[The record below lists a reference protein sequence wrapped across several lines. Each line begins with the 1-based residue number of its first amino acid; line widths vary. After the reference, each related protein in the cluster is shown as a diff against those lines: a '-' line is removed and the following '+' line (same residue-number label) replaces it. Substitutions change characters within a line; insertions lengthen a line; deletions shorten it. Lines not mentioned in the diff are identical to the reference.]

1 MRDIKDFGLFIAN
14 KRKELGMTQENL
26 ANIIGI
32 TPQAVSKWENGIG
45 YPDVTL
51 FSDIAKALNVSV
63 SELFGEEIKTGF
75 VVPNTY
81 RELPKIYENEH
92 SACYSSKVVERIVA
106 EEGKILFK
114 DGSYAEIIERCV
126 YNQGTGEVHIVSVEE
141 LKNDITPKNNE
152 KRVEKPIET
161 FDSVELVVGGGSNEI
176 FIEKSSS
183 PKLEFRGTE
192 NFIKAFES
200 SVENRKL
207 SVLQK
212 WDSGNREKGKIII
225 KAPFEKGNTLH
236 VNLGGN
242 NTVET
247 YVDFGKTNLFTSGN
261 SSINGQLTDSL
272 YLKVSGNSSVEYNTV
287 KNDAVFEISGNS
299 SISVKKIGKSKIKVS
314 GNSSMAFLDVQND
327 MDIRVSGNSAI
338 SASGEIDSLKCEFSG
353 NGEFD
358 GKNLTVKTAEITI
371 TSKGKVYLKHIKKC
385 SVERLGLHGKL
396 YVEKRG

>member
-1 MRDIKDFGLFIAN
+1 MREVKDFGLFIAN

-51 FSDIAKALNVSV
+51 LSDIATALNVSV
-63 SELFGEEIKTGF
+63 SELFGEETKMGF
-75 VVPNTY
+75 VVPDTY
-81 RELPKIYENEH
+81 RELPKIYEDEQI
-92 SACYSSKVVERIVA
+92 ACYSSKVVERIIA

-114 DGSYAEIIERCV
+114 DGSYAELIERCV

-141 LKNDITPKNNE
+141 LRNEITPKNDE
-152 KRVEKPIET
+152 KRVEKPIES
-161 FDSVELVVGGGSNEI
+161 FDSVELVIGGGSNEI

-192 NFIKAFES
+192 NFIKAFETT
-200 SVENRKL
+200 VRNGQL

-212 WDSGNREKGKIII
+212 WDGGNREKGKLII
-225 KAPFEKGNTLH
+225 KAPFEKGDTLH

-242 NTVET
+242 NTVEI
-247 YVDFGKTNLFTSGN
+247 YVDFEKTNLFTSGN
-261 SSINGQLTDSL
+261 SSINGQMTESL

-287 KNDAVFEISGNS
+287 KNDAVFEITGNS
-299 SISVKKIGKSKIKVS
+299 SISVKKIGRSKIKVS
-314 GNSSMAFLDVQND
+314 GNSSMEFLDVQND

-353 NGEFD
+353 NGAFE
-358 GKNLTVKTAEITI
+358 GKNLTVNTAEITI